1 MATAVRDRDLGLNAY
16 VRKMD
21 ALGGRGVKTG
31 IQADAGR
38 DPESG
43 MSLLDIALANEFGTA
58 TIPSRPFVRD
68 FFEKNQKV
76 LAQAMER
83 VAAAVASGKVS
94 NVEQAL
100 DMLGQFVEKH
110 QKSHVQQSAKWA
122 EPNKPST
129 VKRKKSSTPLIDHGL
144 MLGAIRYQKT
154 SK

>member
-1 MATAVRDRDLGLNAY
+1 MGLNAY

-38 DPESG
+38 DPDSDAD
-43 MSLLDIALANEFGTA
+43 LLQIAIINEFGLGVTA
-58 TIPSRPFVRD
+58 RPFVRD
-68 FFEKNQKV
+68 FFEKNQQV

-110 QKSHVQQSAKWA
+110 QKAHVQQSAKWA